1 MPGTKTRANLTQTT
15 PAPTA
20 HAAGASDAAASDRR
34 RYPRVPHHAAFG
46 IRPLLNDGVGAP
58 VTVVLQDLSA
68 AGMGVIH
75 SQAMRVGDQYQ
86 VPLIRDGVAEPLSL
100 VCTVVRCEQMDDE
113 LFCIGFEFNSSAQAV
128 DEGSRQLTGHP
139 APRRDC
145 LEAPYRHPP
154 DKQET

>member
-1 MPGTKTRANLTQTT
+1 MPGTRTRDNLTQKT
-15 PAPTA
+15 PAPQARGVGEATV
-20 HAAGASDAAASDRR
+20 SDRR
-34 RYPRVPHHAAFG
+34 RYPRVPHHAAFS
-46 IRPLLNDGVGAP
+46 IRPLLNDGIGGP
-58 VTVVLQDLSA
+58 VMVVLQDLSA
-68 AGMGVIH
+68 MGMGVIH

-86 VPLIRDGVAEPLSL
+86 VPLIREGVAEPLSL

-128 DEGSRQLTGHP
+128 DEGSRQLTGRP